1 MSNMKIAFVV
11 LSLLAA
17 LISLQNVEAWPL
29 PESFYTAMSNLNVA
43 MQKLNQDLANITITV
58 PNITYYTSPYVYFSY
73 PYPQTILIG
82 K

>member
-1 MSNMKIAFVV
+1 MSHIKIAFVL
-11 LSLLAA
+11 LSLVAA
-17 LISLQNVEAWPL
+17 LMSMQSVEAWPV

-43 MQKLNQDLANITITV
+43 MQQLNKDLANITIPV

-73 PYPQTILIG
+73 PYPQSILIG